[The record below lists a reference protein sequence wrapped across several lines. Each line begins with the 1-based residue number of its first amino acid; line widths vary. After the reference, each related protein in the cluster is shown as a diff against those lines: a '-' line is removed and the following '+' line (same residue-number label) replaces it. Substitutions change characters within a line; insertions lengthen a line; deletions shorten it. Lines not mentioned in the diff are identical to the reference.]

1 MDKNYEELANQ
12 FLDMSKPKDVEYI
25 IINAGGTVFIYYK
38 DEGAL
43 DLIQSGS
50 PPDLIRYGVSPESCD
65 AFRKVLD
72 ERDDWTYT
80 PSNPKSIAA
89 FGRKYLPSPVV

>member
-38 DEGAL
+38 DEGAP

-50 PPDLIRYGVSPESCD
+50 PPDLIRYGENPESCD
-65 AFRKVLD
+65 AVPQGAGREGGLD
-72 ERDDWTYT
+72 LYT
-80 PSNPKSIAA
+80 EQPEVYRCVREEVST
-89 FGRKYLPSPVV
+89 